1 MEIGIIGKGFVGNA
15 ISVGFESQGHT
26 TICHDV
32 RLETSIH
39 DVLHTPITYICVPT
53 PSADNGDCD
62 TSIVYSVLRELYA
75 LNYQGK
81 VCVKSTVKPGSIKV
95 WREEFYHN
103 GKGLDI
109 SFVPEFLRE
118 KCAVDDFLHNNNLL
132 AIGTEDKE
140 TEKLVRECHGT
151 LPTHTV
157 VMKPIEAELM
167 KYFSNSYKAMRVTF
181 ANAFYRL
188 CNEVDANYDVVKDA
202 FLFHGV
208 GDGHYLRVNKK
219 FGGFGGTCL
228 PKDTKGLA
236 NLVDELGLDID
247 IFRTIVEDNIKF
259 TSDEQEERYE
269 I

>member
-1 MEIGIIGKGFVGNA
+1 MTCF
-15 ISVGFESQGHT
+15 
-26 TICHDV
+26 
-32 RLETSIH
+32 
-39 DVLHTPITYICVPT
+39 
-53 PSADNGDCD
+53 
-62 TSIVYSVLRELYA
+62 
-75 LNYQGK
+75 LNEY
-81 VCVKSTVKPGSIKV
+81 
-95 WREEFYHN
+95 
-103 GKGLDI
+103 
-109 SFVPEFLRE
+109 
-118 KCAVDDFLHNNNLL
+118 NNNLL

-228 PKDTKGLA
+228 PKDTNSLLYEMEDIGMKSYILKSVINRNEKKDRVEKDWLLDKG
-236 NLVDELGLDID
+236 
-247 IFRTIVEDNIKF
+247 RTIVKD
-259 TSDEQEERYE
+259 
-269 I
+269 